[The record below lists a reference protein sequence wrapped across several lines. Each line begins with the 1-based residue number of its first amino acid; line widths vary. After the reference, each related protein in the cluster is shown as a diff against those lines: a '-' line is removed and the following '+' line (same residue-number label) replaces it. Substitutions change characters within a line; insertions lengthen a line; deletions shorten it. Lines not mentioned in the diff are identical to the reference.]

1 MLQLRLVLRMNA
13 SLSAGC
19 GPPAAGSL
27 NVRGIRPRSDYTP
40 YEMDVVAGKDGV
52 SRAITNRKLA
62 FVVAKTNQEKLP
74 LDIQVFLQ
82 VAGEQAT
89 SWKMSSLQ
97 YQWPLGYSC
106 YPSLGS
112 IRRCQWTC

>member
-82 VAGEQAT
+82 V
-89 SWKMSSLQ
+89 SKP
-97 YQWPLGYSC
+97 PLG
-106 YPSLGS
+106 
-112 IRRCQWTC
+112 R